1 MKNFVNIAVV
11 IIVTLSLTSCFD
23 NKTPNYRYMP
33 NMYTAIGP
41 ETNGEYDFELLPNN
55 QVNLMP
61 VEGTISRGWMPYEY
75 PNTMEGKTM
84 ATKNLMNPLEI
95 TDKNLKKGKELYN
108 IYCAICHGKKGD
120 GKGELVKREK
130 FLGIPSYADKGR
142 NITEGDVYHVMMY
155 GLNSMGSHASQTSI
169 EDRWQITMHVMDLKA
184 TLKGEPLWSTVRK
197 DSIMASHKMM
207 NEETNLEE
215 ETTTSHESH

>member
-1 MKNFVNIAVV
+1 MKKNINIAVV
-11 IIVTLSLTSCFD
+11 FVVALSLTSCFD
-23 NKTPNYRYMP
+23 NKTPNYRYFP
-33 NMYTAIGP
+33 NMYKAVSA
-41 ETNGEYDFELLPNN
+41 ETNGEYEMLPN
-55 QVNLMP
+55 QQANLMP

-75 PNTMEGKTM
+75 PNTMEGKAM
-84 ATKNLMNPLEI
+84 ATANLKNPLEI
-95 TDKNLKKGKELYN
+95 TDKNLEKGEKLFN

-155 GLNSMGSHASQTSI
+155 GLNAMGSHASQTSE
-169 EDRWQITMHVMDLKA
+169 EDRWQIAMHVMDLQA

-197 DSIMASHKMM
+197 DSIMAAKQLLSEEISS
-207 NEETNLEE
+207 EETN
-215 ETTTSHESH
+215 TSNESH

>member
-1 MKNFVNIAVV
+1 MKNIVNIAIVIVV
-11 IIVTLSLTSCFD
+11 AMSLTSCFD

-61 VEGTISRGWMPYEY
+61 VEGTISRGWMPYGY
-75 PNTMEGKTM
+75 PNTMEGKAM
-84 ATKNLMNPLEI
+84 ATANLMNPLAI

-120 GKGELVKREK
+120 GQGELVKREK
-130 FLGIPSYADKGR
+130 FLGIPSYSDKGR
-142 NITEGDVYHVMMY
+142 KITEGDVYHVMMY
-155 GLNSMGSHASQTSI
+155 GLNSMGSHASQTSE
-169 EDRWQITMHVMDLKA
+169 EDRWQIAMHVMDLKS

-197 DSIMASHKMM
+197 DSIMAMHQIR
-207 NEETNLEE
+207 NVETNSVE